1 MIRST
6 RSSDTYTYLVD
17 TNPRSRNA
25 LKFSGALG
33 VIVTLGALSI
43 WAFTPISKEAD
54 YKPDVPLISNSIS
67 TKAATQELKLAIA
80 ETAPDFSDTI
90 LPNRSDLDDLIVDA
104 ENDSYVELL
113 TINLPATS
121 TVQDTPEAE
130 DTVSSTTGKARIVD
144 DSDPTGQKEIE
155 AGAPLEQKTAI
166 SSDETSSQ
174 EAVRTATTVKSA
186 VEVAPIAGPN
196 LNATTKPDATR
207 EEIASAD
214 VREFEVKSG
223 DTLTRLFSEADLPIS
238 QAIKLSRNESA
249 GKLNRLS
256 IGKTMRIY
264 YDQNKQL
271 KSLQYDINKLNT
283 LMVTVQN
290 GEFDIYTHEKQ
301 VEYRTFTAQ
310 GIIESSLG
318 VAAEVAGM
326 SSGLSG
332 DLIDIYK
339 WEIDFARD
347 LQKGDRFS
355 VIYQKAFVEDQ
366 YIANGPILAAS
377 FSTSGRTIEAIRYTD
392 SNDITAY
399 FQPSGESLRR
409 GFLRSPVSL
418 ARVTS
423 GFGKRLHPIK
433 KTWKKHKGVDYG
445 AKRGAPIVATADGI
459 VQYAGKKGGYGKS
472 VILRHGGIYT
482 TLYAHMS
489 KLGKGVR
496 SGKSVTQGQVIG
508 YVGKSGWATGNHLH
522 YEFRVN
528 GQHKDP
534 LKVKLPKTLP
544 LAKQERDNFS
554 RQATTLLAAL
564 TSIDG
569 TRVAKLELDLGG
581 STL

>member
-1 MIRST
+1 M
-6 RSSDTYTYLVD
+6 
-17 TNPRSRNA
+17 
-25 LKFSGALG
+25 
-33 VIVTLGALSI
+33 
-43 WAFTPISKEAD
+43 D
-54 YKPDVPLISNSIS
+54 YKPDLPPVSNSI
-67 TKAATQELKLAIA
+67 KAASATQQIKLAIA
-80 ETAPDFSDTI
+80 ETAPEIDDVI
-90 LPNRSDLDDLIVDA
+90 LPKLSDLDDLILDA
-104 ENDSYVELL
+104 ESDGYLELL
-113 TINLPATS
+113 TVNLPSNKSTSNALPANEAT
-121 TVQDTPEAE
+121 TNTALPDNAAE
-130 DTVSSTTGKARIVD
+130 IK
-144 DSDPTGQKEIE
+144 IE
-155 AGAPLEQKTAI
+155 VT
-166 SSDETSSQ
+166 ETSKHTVDGTKFTGDKVSETQKRDSVSASGEMVAQ
-174 EAVRTATTVKSA
+174 EIAR
-186 VEVAPIAGPN
+186 VEAAPIAGPN
-196 LNATTKPDATR
+196 LRKKVKPAAAI
-207 EEIASAD
+207 EETVAEETVTAD
-214 VREFEVKSG
+214 ILEFKIKSG
-223 DTLTRLFSEADLPIS
+223 DTLTRLFSNANLPIS
-238 QAIKLSRNESA
+238 QAINLSRNESA

-271 KSLQYDINKLNT
+271 KSLQYDLNKLST
-283 LMVTVQN
+283 LKVTVID

-310 GIIESSLG
+310 GSIESSLG
-318 VAAEVAGM
+318 AAAEVAGM

-347 LQKGDRFS
+347 LKKGDHFS

-377 FSTSGRTIEAIRYTD
+377 FSTGGRTIEAIRYTD
-392 SNDITAY
+392 SDGVTAY
-399 FQPSGESLRR
+399 FQPGGESLRR

-459 VQYAGKKGGYGKS
+459 VQYAGKKGGYGNS

-489 KLGKGVR
+489 KIGKGVR

-544 LAKQERDNFS
+544 LAKQEHEEFS
-554 RQATTLLAAL
+554 RQATTMLATLASL
-564 TSIDG
+564 DG
-569 TRVAKLELDLGG
+569 TRVAKLAVEPGDSSL
-581 STL
+581 

>member
-1 MIRST
+1 M
-6 RSSDTYTYLVD
+6 
-17 TNPRSRNA
+17 
-25 LKFSGALG
+25 
-33 VIVTLGALSI
+33 
-43 WAFTPISKEAD
+43 D
-54 YKPDVPLISNSIS
+54 YKPDLPPISNSI
-67 TKAATQELKLAIA
+67 KAASATQQIKFAIA
-80 ETAPDFSDTI
+80 ETAPEIDDVI
-90 LPNRSDLDDLIVDA
+90 LPNLSDLDDLILDA
-104 ENDSYVELL
+104 ESDGYLELL
-113 TINLPATS
+113 TVNLPSNKSTSNALPSNEAT
-121 TVQDTPEAE
+121 TNTALPDNAT
-130 DTVSSTTGKARIVD
+130 
-144 DSDPTGQKEIE
+144 EIKIE
-155 AGAPLEQKTAI
+155 VT
-166 SSDETSSQ
+166 ETSKHTVDGTKLTGDKVSETQKRDSVSASGERVVQ
-174 EAVRTATTVKSA
+174 EIAR
-186 VEVAPIAGPN
+186 VEAAPIAGPN
-196 LNATTKPDATR
+196 LREKVKPAAAI
-207 EEIASAD
+207 EETVAAD
-214 VREFEVKSG
+214 ILEFKIKSG
-223 DTLTRLFSEADLPIS
+223 DTLTRLFSNANLPIS
-238 QAIKLSRNESA
+238 QAINLSRNESA

-271 KSLQYDINKLNT
+271 KSLQYDLDKLST
-283 LMVTVQN
+283 LKVTVVD

-310 GIIESSLG
+310 GSIESSLG
-318 VAAEVAGM
+318 AAAEVAGM
-326 SSGLSG
+326 SSGLSS

-347 LQKGDRFS
+347 LKKGDHFS

-377 FSTSGRTIEAIRYTD
+377 FSTGGRTIEAIRYTD
-392 SNDITAY
+392 SDGVTAY
-399 FQPSGESLRR
+399 FQPGGESLRR

-459 VQYAGKKGGYGKS
+459 VQYAGKKGGYGNS

-489 KLGKGVR
+489 KIGKGVR

-544 LAKQERDNFS
+544 LAKQEHEEFS
-554 RQATTLLAAL
+554 RQATTMLATLASL
-564 TSIDG
+564 DG
-569 TRVAKLELDLGG
+569 TRVAKLAVEPGDSSL
-581 STL
+581 

>member
-6 RSSDTYTYLVD
+6 RSPDTHIYLVD
-17 TNPRSRNA
+17 NNNPRSLNA

-33 VIVTLGALSI
+33 VIVTLGVLSI
-43 WAFTPISKEAD
+43 WAFTPISKEAN
-54 YKPDVPLISNSIS
+54 YKPDLPLISNSIN
-67 TKAATQELKLAIA
+67 TTATVQEIKLATREA
-80 ETAPDFSDTI
+80 APEMDNTI
-90 LPNRSDLDDLIVDA
+90 LPKISDLDDLILDA
-104 ENDSYVELL
+104 ENDGYLELL
-113 TINLPATS
+113 TLKLPS
-121 TVQDTPEAE
+121 
-130 DTVSSTTGKARIVD
+130 GN
-144 DSDPTGQKEIE
+144 
-155 AGAPLEQKTAI
+155 TA
-166 SSDETSSQ
+166 
-174 EAVRTATTVKSA
+174 
-186 VEVAPIAGPN
+186 VAPIAVTPTDSPVEAAPEN
-196 LNATTKPDATR
+196 STTKDSETTSHIVVSSNPADAKAIEAKGASKQSMPTIADKAISA
-207 EEIASAD
+207 EEAKVSLAVEAAPIAGLNLSTSAQAD
-214 VREFEVKSG
+214 VREFEIKSG
-223 DTLTRLFSEADLPIS
+223 DTLTRIFSNANLPIS
-238 QAIKLSRNESA
+238 QAIELSRNKSA
-249 GKLNRLS
+249 GRLNRLS
-256 IGKTMRIY
+256 IGKTLRIY

-271 KSLQYDINKLNT
+271 KSLQYDIDKLST
-283 LMVTVQN
+283 LMVMVQN

-301 VEYRTFTAQ
+301 VEYKTFTAQ
-310 GIIESSLG
+310 GSIESSLG
-318 VAAEVAGM
+318 AATEVAGM
-326 SSGLSG
+326 SSGLSS

-355 VIYQKAFVEDQ
+355 VIYQKAFVEGE

-377 FSTSGRTIEAIRYTD
+377 FSTGGRTIEAIRYTD
-392 SNDITAY
+392 SDGVTAY
-399 FQPSGESLRR
+399 FQPGGESLRR

-445 AKRGAPIVATADGI
+445 ARRGAPIVATADGM
-459 VQYAGKKGGYGKS
+459 VQYSGKKGGYGNA

-489 KLGKGVR
+489 KIGKGVR

-544 LAKQERDNFS
+544 LAKQERNEFAK
-554 RQATTLLAAL
+554 QATAMLATLA
-564 TSIDG
+564 SIDG
-569 TRVAKLELDLGG
+569 TRVAKLAPEFGG
-581 STL
+581 PTL

>member
-1 MIRST
+1 
-6 RSSDTYTYLVD
+6 V
-17 TNPRSRNA
+17 
-25 LKFSGALG
+25 
-33 VIVTLGALSI
+33 
-43 WAFTPISKEAD
+43 D
-54 YKPDVPLISNSIS
+54 YKPDLPPVSNSI
-67 TKAATQELKLAIA
+67 KAASATQKIKLAIA
-80 ETAPDFSDTI
+80 ETSPEIDDVI
-90 LPNRSDLDDLIVDA
+90 LPKLSDLDDLILDA
-104 ENDSYVELL
+104 ESDGYLELL
-113 TINLPATS
+113 TVNLPSNKSTSNALPANEATTNTTLPDS
-121 TVQDTPEAE
+121 AAE
-130 DTVSSTTGKARIVD
+130 IK
-144 DSDPTGQKEIE
+144 IE
-155 AGAPLEQKTAI
+155 VT
-166 SSDETSSQ
+166 ETSKHTVDGTKLTGDKVSETQKRDSVSASGEMVAQ
-174 EAVRTATTVKSA
+174 EIAR
-186 VEVAPIAGPN
+186 VEAAPIAGPN
-196 LNATTKPDATR
+196 LREKVKP
-207 EEIASAD
+207 ASAIEETVAEETVTAD
-214 VREFEVKSG
+214 ILEFKIKSG
-223 DTLTRLFSEADLPIS
+223 DTLTRLFSNANLPIS
-238 QAIKLSRNESA
+238 QAINLSRNESA

-271 KSLQYDINKLNT
+271 KSLQYDLNKLST
-283 LMVTVQN
+283 LKVTVID

-310 GIIESSLG
+310 GSIESSLG
-318 VAAEVAGM
+318 AAAEVAGM

-347 LQKGDRFS
+347 LKKGDHFS

-377 FSTSGRTIEAIRYTD
+377 FSTGGRTIEAIRYTD
-392 SNDITAY
+392 SDGVTAY
-399 FQPSGESLRR
+399 FQPGGESLRR

-459 VQYAGKKGGYGKS
+459 VQYAGKKGGYGNS

-489 KLGKGVR
+489 KIGKGVR

-544 LAKQERDNFS
+544 LAKQEHEEFS
-554 RQATTLLAAL
+554 RQATTMLATLASL
-564 TSIDG
+564 DG
-569 TRVAKLELDLGG
+569 TRVAKLAVEPGDSSL
-581 STL
+581 

>member
-1 MIRST
+1 
-6 RSSDTYTYLVD
+6 V
-17 TNPRSRNA
+17 
-25 LKFSGALG
+25 
-33 VIVTLGALSI
+33 
-43 WAFTPISKEAD
+43 D
-54 YKPDVPLISNSIS
+54 YKPDLPPVSNSI
-67 TKAATQELKLAIA
+67 KAASATQQIKLAIA
-80 ETAPDFSDTI
+80 ETAPEIDDVI
-90 LPNRSDLDDLIVDA
+90 QPKLSDLDDLILDA
-104 ENDSYVELL
+104 ESDGYLELL
-113 TINLPATS
+113 TVNLPSNKSTSNALPANEAT
-121 TVQDTPEAE
+121 TNTALPDNAAE
-130 DTVSSTTGKARIVD
+130 IK
-144 DSDPTGQKEIE
+144 IE
-155 AGAPLEQKTAI
+155 VT
-166 SSDETSSQ
+166 ETSKHTVDGTKLTGDKVSETQKRDSVSASGEMVAQ
-174 EAVRTATTVKSA
+174 EIAR
-186 VEVAPIAGPN
+186 VEAAPIAGPN
-196 LNATTKPDATR
+196 LRKKVKPAAAI
-207 EEIASAD
+207 EETVAEETVTAD
-214 VREFEVKSG
+214 ILEFKIKSG
-223 DTLTRLFSEADLPIS
+223 DTLTRLFSNANLPIS
-238 QAIKLSRNESA
+238 QAINLSRNESA

-271 KSLQYDINKLNT
+271 KSLQYDLNKLST
-283 LMVTVQN
+283 LKVTVID

-310 GIIESSLG
+310 GSIESSLG
-318 VAAEVAGM
+318 AAAEVAGM

-347 LQKGDRFS
+347 LKKGDHFS
-355 VIYQKAFVEDQ
+355 VIYQKAFAEDQ

-377 FSTSGRTIEAIRYTD
+377 FSTGGRTIEAIRYTD
-392 SNDITAY
+392 SDGVTAY
-399 FQPSGESLRR
+399 FQPGGESLRR

-459 VQYAGKKGGYGKS
+459 VQYAGKKGGYGNS

-489 KLGKGVR
+489 KIGKGVR

-544 LAKQERDNFS
+544 LAKQEHEEFS
-554 RQATTLLAAL
+554 RQATTMLATLASL
-564 TSIDG
+564 DG
-569 TRVAKLELDLGG
+569 TRVAKLAVEPGDSSL
-581 STL
+581 